1 MANTKLNEAKKKF
14 ERVTGIRPGSAP
26 KGLITLTKEDF
37 LVVVRKLRSLRP
49 KIHVPGAER
58 KKVALRDSNLI
69 SGDNV
74 DLGACLKLI
83 KKNGPLSRCMVESH
97 FGWSKRKAGRVLTSL
112 CVYGWLQPQGT
123 GTQREYAARKGA
135 GPKKLARR

>member
-1 MANTKLNEAKKKF
+1 MANTKLNDAKKKF
-14 ERVTGIRPGSAP
+14 ERVTGIRPGSTP
-26 KGLITLTKEDF
+26 KGLITLTREDF
-37 LVVVRKLRSLRP
+37 FVVVRKLRSPRP
-49 KIHVPGAER
+49 KIHVPRAE

-83 KKNGPLSRCMVESH
+83 KKNGPLSRCMVENH

-112 CVYGWLQPQGT
+112 CVYGWLQPVGA
-123 GTQREYAARKGA
+123 GTQRKYTARKGA
-135 GPKKLARR
+135 GPKRAE